1 MAGRGTEP
9 DEEDEEGAEA
19 APGPKTGLLANRKL
33 LMIAAAGLVALLGL
47 GVAAYFFLFAPTP
60 ATHLAKATEAPLPL
74 VPPKVVFYN
83 VPNIVVNIQ
92 SQNGSPTYLKLAVT
106 LELKNAKEEQGI
118 KVLMPRIVDQFQSY
132 LRELRVSDLQGS
144 ASVMRVKEE
153 LMRRINVAVAPYRVQ
168 DVLLKEMIVQ

>member
-1 MAGRGTEP
+1 MAGKGAEA
-9 DEEDEEGAEA
+9 DEDDEEGAEA
-19 APGPKTGLLANRKL
+19 APASKKGLLANKKL
-33 LMIAAAGLVALLGL
+33 LIIAAVALVALLGV
-47 GVAAYFFLFAPTP
+47 GAGAYFFLFASKP
-60 ATHLAKATEAPLPL
+60 ATHLAKAKEAQLPL

-83 VPNIVVNIQ
+83 VPDIVVNIQ
-92 SQNGSPTYLKLAVT
+92 SQNGNPTYLKLAVA

-144 ASVMRVKEE
+144 ESVMRVKEE

>member
-1 MAGRGTEP
+1 MAGKGAEP
-9 DEEDEEGAEA
+9 EEEGEEGAEA
-19 APGPKTGLLANRKL
+19 APAVKNWLFANKKL
-33 LMIAAAGLVALLGL
+33 LLIAAAGLIALLGS
-47 GVAAYFFLFAPTP
+47 GTAAYFFLFASTP
-60 ATHLAKATEAPLPL
+60 ATHLAEAKDAPLPL

-83 VPNIVVNIQ
+83 VPDIVVNIQ

-106 LELKNAKEEQGI
+106 LELKNAKEEQGV

-132 LRELRVSDLQGS
+132 LRELRVVDLQGS

-153 LMRRINVAVAPYRVQ
+153 LLRRINVAVAPYRVQ